1 MDTTR
6 RIAAFSAFILLLA
19 VPTLGGGV
27 TPLKM
32 DVSPSVSRAPAAVRV
47 RVLVNAAPEDRTL
60 RVVAESD
67 TFYRSSEVQLD
78 GADSDGV
85 NTFEFRD
92 LPSGLYQVTGVLVNA
107 HGARATVS
115 RLVKV
120 EPGFGSR

>member
-6 RIAAFSAFILLLA
+6 RVAAFSCVLLLLA
-19 VPTLGGGV
+19 VPMVGGGSAA
-27 TPLKM
+27 LKM
-32 DVSPSVSRAPAAVRV
+32 DVSPTVSRAPAAVRV
-47 RVLVNAAPEDRTL
+47 RVPVNSSPEDRAL

-107 HGARATVS
+107 RGTRATVS